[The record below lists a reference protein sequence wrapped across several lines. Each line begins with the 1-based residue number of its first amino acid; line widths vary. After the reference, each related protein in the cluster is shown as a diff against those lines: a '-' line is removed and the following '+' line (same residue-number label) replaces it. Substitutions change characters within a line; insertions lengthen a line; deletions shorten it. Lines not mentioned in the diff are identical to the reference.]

1 MSSSIHWVSAF
12 AAAILLQASVSAQP
26 VAQGRLTASN
36 GVANDQL
43 GRALDLDGDVAV
55 VAAKNGVFPYVWERI
70 DGNWQQVTQLDPG
83 EPIGTVI
90 YGYSVAV
97 SGQIIAVGAP
107 ESPVAGPRRSGVH
120 IFEKIGGVWTH
131 TAKLTVDEDQTNDYF
146 GGSVDLS
153 GNRLVVGAE
162 GANVGMAQLQG
173 AAYVFVKGPGGW
185 ALEDKLV
192 GTDGSTYDLFAQSV
206 AIEGDRVVVGCSGAD
221 NGLGSPYSDAGAV
234 YVFER
239 SGNDWLQNAK
249 LTASAVAQYELLG
262 RRVALHGD
270 TIAAGA
276 PGVRVNGNVRQGAV
290 DVFERVG
297 GTWQYRSRVVA
308 SDGEAEESLGQ
319 QGLALTAERLYV
331 GLTGNV
337 VDGVPTGSVY
347 SYRRDAG
354 GQWYQAVRFEAFDG
368 PLAGSFGDWIGAS
381 GATVMVGAST
391 YGSAHG
397 SAHGAVYLLFDGMI
411 FKDGF
416 EALTP

>member
-1 MSSSIHWVSAF
+1 MPFRFRWVLAF
-12 AAAILLQASVSAQP
+12 SVALVFHASVCAQP
-26 VAQGRLTASN
+26 VPQGRLTASN
-36 GVANDQL
+36 GFANDRF

-55 VAAKNGVFPYVWERI
+55 VAGKNGLFPYVWERI
-70 DGNWQQVTQLDPG
+70 GGSWQEVAQLDPG
-83 EPIGTVI
+83 EALGTVI

-107 ESPVAGPRRSGVH
+107 EDPTAGPRRSAVH
-120 IFEKIGGVWTH
+120 IFEKVDGSWIH
-131 TAKLTVDEDQTNDYF
+131 TARLTVDEDQTNDYF

-153 GNRLVVGAE
+153 GDRLVVGAE

-173 AAYVFVKGPGGW
+173 AAYVFVKGPDGW
-185 ALEDKLV
+185 VLEDKLV
-192 GTDGSTYDLFAQSV
+192 GADGSTYDLCAQSV

-239 SGNDWLQNAK
+239 NGNDWLQTAK
-249 LTASAVAQYELLG
+249 LVAPVVAQYELLG
-262 RRVALHGD
+262 RKVALQGD

-297 GTWQYRSRVVA
+297 GAWQHRSRVVA
-308 SDGEAEESLGQ
+308 SDGEAEESFGH
-319 QGLALTAERLYV
+319 QGFALTADRLYV
-331 GLTGNV
+331 GHTGNV
-337 VDGVPTGSVY
+337 VDGVPMGSVY

-354 GQWYQAVRFEAFDG
+354 GQWLQAARFEAFDG
-368 PLAGSFGDWIGAS
+368 PLAGTFGDWIGAS
-381 GATVMVGAST
+381 GSTVMVGAST
-391 YGSAHG
+391 HDAGR
-397 SAHGAVYLLFDGMI
+397 GAVYLLFDGGL

-416 EALTP
+416 EALAP

>member
-1 MSSSIHWVSAF
+1 MSPSIRWVPAL
-12 AAAILLQASVSAQP
+12 AAAILLQATVSAQP
-26 VAQGRLTASN
+26 IPQGRLTASN
-36 GVANDQL
+36 GAANDQL
-43 GRALDLDGDVAV
+43 GRTLDLDGDVAV

-70 DGNWQQVTQLDPG
+70 DGSWQQVTQLDPG
-83 EPIGTVI
+83 EPIGSVI

-107 ESPVAGPRRSGVH
+107 ESPSAGPRRSGVH
-120 IFEKIGGVWTH
+120 MFEKIGGVWTH
-131 TAKLTVDEDQTNDYF
+131 TGKLTVDEDQTNDYF
-146 GGSVDLS
+146 GGALDLS
-153 GNRLVVGAE
+153 GDRLVVGAE

-173 AAYVFVKGPGGW
+173 AAYVFVKGPTGW

-192 GTDGSTYDLFAQSV
+192 GADGSTYDLFAQSV
-206 AIEGDRVVVGCSGAD
+206 TIEGDRVVVGCSGAD

-239 SGNDWLQNAK
+239 NGNGWLQTAK
-249 LTASAVAQYELLG
+249 LVAPIVAQYEGLG

-297 GTWQYRSRVVA
+297 GIWQHRSRVVA

-319 QGLALTAERLYV
+319 QGLALTADRLYV

-354 GQWYQAVRFEAFDG
+354 GQWFQAVRFEAFDG

-391 YGSAHG
+391 YGLG
-397 SAHGAVYLLFDGMI
+397 HGAVYLMFDGMI